1 MPKTT
6 SIILFVFMILIVVIM
21 LFIPVSN
28 MEDCTDSYNLYKEV
42 KDYRKISEL
51 EEYLNTNNIKYKK
64 NEDNILLYLKDGN
77 NYADQVFITIETE
90 CKVKPGTYDIN
101 FEKLD
106 EVYQKSGKEYIT
118 LINDGIKYTYLEGKY
133 YITWINSL
141 WLKRIGIVSGIVLAI
156 FWLYL
161 GFKPKKK
168 EV

>member
-6 SIILFVFMILIVVIM
+6 SIILFVFMIFIVVIM

-28 MEDCTDSYNLYKEV
+28 MEDWTASYNLYKEV
-42 KDYRKISEL
+42 KDYKKISEL

-64 NEDNILLYLKDGN
+64 NEDNISLYLKDDN

-90 CKVKPGTYDIN
+90 CKVKPDTYDIN

-118 LINDGIKYTYLEGKY
+118 LINDGIRYTYSEGKY
-133 YITWINSL
+133 YITWIRNL
-141 WLKRIGIVSGIVLAI
+141 WIKRVCIVLGIVIAI

-161 GFKPKKK
+161 GFRPKKK